1 MLVPVNV
8 HSKIFVLW
16 KSRFANNIQC
26 DFFCISFFIHRM
38 HIMITITKKVHSLQQ
53 SDLTKKKTTWTS
65 LSRSVYIGS
74 GFCALLSKVK
84 FDRFQRQSNFIER
97 ICWYCRLNRL
107 RARSK
112 KDPLVFERWE
122 KVKFLIIRRQIKLAY
137 YDTENCNFQNVD

>member
-1 MLVPVNV
+1 MSCENQGSLITSSV
-8 HSKIFVLW
+8 IFSVSL
-16 KSRFANNIQC
+16 SLYIA
-26 DFFCISFFIHRM
+26 CISWLQLPKKCIHYNNP
-38 HIMITITKKVHSLQQ
+38 TL
-53 SDLTKKKTTWTS
+53 LKKKTTWTS